1 MKKAVFASMLAVA
14 AVASAPYSAAAQAAP
29 DNQSAPGAQAPSQPA
44 SGSQASGQAAA
55 GGQVQLSQPEYAAYN
70 NVTTAADPAAKASA
84 AEAFLTQFP
93 QSSVKGAVLQQLA
106 VAYYSQQN
114 WAKAGDAADRLLQAD
129 ANNIQGLFIATSAAK
144 SQGDLATDAAT
155 RQPSYDKAAGYAT
168 RGLAATKPASVDQ
181 AQWDTVTKQL
191 APTFY
196 SAIGIDAIGKKD
208 YPGAISAYT
217 SELKAVPED
226 QTKTP
231 GVTLQDTYYLGT
243 AYYQSTPPDYLSCAF
258 YATRAVTFAPDQY
271 KGQFQPVATYCYKKY
286 HGGDDGYDAVKTAAA
301 SNLFM
306 PDSLKTSIKPAPTP
320 ADQATQVLA
329 SDKQDDPTLVKTNL
343 ADRMFVI
350 QNGTSDQADEEFN
363 PIKGKEARLSGVVVS
378 ITDTDLQLAV
388 TDDSKQASPKVAD
401 VDITLKEA
409 PKTPPA
415 VDATVEV
422 LGTFDSYTQKPLL
435 VKMTGGEIQA
445 KAAARTPARSA
456 TPARRTPA
464 RRR

>member
-1 MKKAVFASMLAVA
+1 MKKAVIASMLAVA
-14 AVASAPYSAAAQAAP
+14 AIAAAPYAASAQAA
-29 DNQSAPGAQAPSQPA
+29 AGSQP
-44 SGSQASGQAAA
+44 AA

-70 NVTTAADPAAKASA
+70 NVITATDPAAKATA

-93 QSSVKGAVLQQLA
+93 QSSVKSAVLQQLC

-114 WAKAGDAADRLLQAD
+114 WAKAGDAADRLLQVD
-129 ANNIQGLFIATSAAK
+129 PNNIQGLFIATSAAK
-144 SQGDLATDAAT
+144 SQGDTATDAAT
-155 RQPSYDKAAGYAT
+155 RQPAYDKAAGYAT

-196 SAIGIDAIGKKD
+196 SAIGIDSMGKKD
-208 YPGAISAYT
+208 YPAAISAYT
-217 SELKAVPED
+217 SELKAVPEE

-271 KGQFQPVATYCYKKY
+271 KSQFQPVATYCYKKY
-286 HGGDDGYDAVKTAAA
+286 HGADDGYDAVKTAAA

-306 PDSLKTSIKPAPTP
+306 PDSLKTSVTPAPTP

-329 SDKQDDPTLVKTNL
+329 ADKQGDATLVKANL

-350 QNGTSDQADEEFN
+350 QNGTTDQADEEFN

-378 ITDTDLQLAV
+378 ASGTDLQLAV
-388 TDDSKQASPKVAD
+388 SDDAKAANPKVAD
-401 VDITLKEA
+401 VDVTLKEE
-409 PKTPPA
+409 PKTAPA

-435 VKMTGGEIQA
+435 IKMTGGEIQT
-445 KAAARTPARSA
+445 KAAAKAPARTA
-456 TPARRTPA
+456 ARPTRRT
-464 RRR
+464 RR

>member
-1 MKKAVFASMLAVA
+1 MKKAVFASMLAA
-14 AVASAPYSAAAQAAP
+14 AAIAAAPYSAAAQAA
-29 DNQSAPGAQAPSQPA
+29 ASQPA
-44 SGSQASGQAAA
+44 AGNQASGQPAA

-70 NVTTAADPAAKASA
+70 NVITATDPATKATAAES
-84 AEAFLTQFP
+84 FLTQFP

-114 WAKAGDAADRLLQAD
+114 WAKAGDAADRLLQTD

-144 SQGDLATDAAT
+144 SLGDTATDAGT
-155 RQPSYDKAAGYAT
+155 RQPNYDKAAGYAT

-208 YPGAISAYT
+208 YPGAIAAYT

-301 SNLFM
+301 SSLFM
-306 PDSLKTSIKPAPTP
+306 PDSLKSSVKPAPTP

-329 SDKQDDPTLVKTNL
+329 SDKQDDPTLAKTNL
-343 ADRMFVI
+343 ADRMFVF
-350 QNGTSDQADEEFN
+350 QYGTADQAEQEFT
-363 PIKGKEARLSGVVVS
+363 PIKGKEARLSGVVVAIS
-378 ITDTDLQLAV
+378 GTDLQLAV
-388 TDDSKQASPKVAD
+388 SDDAKAANPKVAD
-401 VDITLKEA
+401 VDVTLSAE
-409 PKTPPA
+409 PKTTPA
-415 VDATVEV
+415 VDSTVEV
-422 LGTFDSYTQKPLL
+422 VGTFDSYTQQPLL

-445 KAAARTPARSA
+445 KKAATTPAKR
-456 TPARRTPA
+456 TTPA